1 MRPDRPPGRENDSGP
16 DATPGRQETPLSP
29 EREVVS
35 SVARGVGGRI
45 CPRCGGVIEE
55 TTDVDL
61 VLCTALA
68 RGAVEERASAGL
80 CPACAAGLAS

>member
-1 MRPDRPPGRENDSGP
+1 MRPDRPPGRESSSGP
-16 DATPGRQETPLSP
+16 DASPDRHQQTPPSP
-29 EREVVS
+29 KREAVS
-35 SVARGVGGRI
+35 KGSARV
-45 CPRCGGVIEE
+45 CPRCGGVIAE